1 MQRRRFRFIPSKDPF
16 LRNRSPLS
24 RQRKDWGYALPLAL
38 ILGVAMTVAALTMLA
53 RSRTNSLVTQSQ
65 RRSAESLSASEGGI
79 DRTLAQL
86 NRPGFSGLLLVDNDP
101 GNLLPFDDP
110 DNLPDPTIVWTPD
123 AAGVAFGSGC
133 SLVKGEIGGGAGG
146 GGVTIDIDDI
156 LAGSAGTGSYEMLAY
171 RFYPSKGQGVM
182 MMEGTSGTS
191 ISRVMQTIT
200 VVEDN
205 EDPDLSFP
213 GLLGFNN
220 INMGNNDV
228 LGVDGNVICL
238 NDASCPVTCFDTPAT
253 REAALR
259 DAVNA
264 LTNSVI
270 EGDIFVGDIEV
281 PPVPAPP
288 PFFSSPGS
296 ISITDTSTFPASTDA
311 PVWVGPAPAG
321 SCTVD
326 PDPANCAY
334 AYNVSSINVSGN
346 KTVAIDFKQESN
358 KAILPVIFHVSG
370 NIDLAGSTTLNTRFT
385 GELAGKTYTGELTNN
400 IEVFPQANFRIY
412 GNPKGGTTQT
422 MAFSGNTCADAFIY
436 APTAKA
442 GINGGGGGSPSGSC
456 GIRGAVWVDNW
467 GLSNS
472 NAEAVIRVREG
483 TALAI
488 KSALRS
494 DLFIGFGFAIAANR
508 VEGIGGWARVDGEVR
523 P

>member
-16 LRNRSPLS
+16 LRNLSPLS

-38 ILGVAMTVAALTMLA
+38 ILGVAMTVAALTMMA

-79 DRTLAQL
+79 DRTLALL

-110 DNLPDPTIVWTPD
+110 ANPPDPTIVWTPD

-171 RFYPSKGQGVM
+171 RFYQSKGQGVM

-213 GLLGFNN
+213 GLLGFDNVD
-220 INMGNNDV
+220 MGNNDV

-238 NDASCPVTCFDTPAT
+238 NDGNCPVTCFDTPAT

-259 DAVNA
+259 TAVNA
-264 LTNSVI
+264 LKNSVI

-288 PFFSSPGS
+288 SFFSRPGS
-296 ISITDTSTFPASTDA
+296 ISITGASTFPATTDT

-321 SCTVD
+321 SCTVN

-358 KAILPVIFHVSG
+358 NAILPVIFHVSG
-370 NIDLAGSTTLNTRFT
+370 NIDMAGSTQLVTRYQGT
-385 GELAGKTYTGELTNN
+385 STND
-400 IEVFPQANFRIY
+400 VKDFPQANFRIY
-412 GNPKGGTTQT
+412 GNPKGGTPQS

-442 GINGGGGGSPSGSC
+442 GINGGGGGSSSGSC
-456 GIRGAVWVDNW
+456 GILGAVWVDNW
-467 GLSNS
+467 GLSAS

-483 TALAI
+483 TALAV